1 MAAANLRYLDHDDDE
16 GSERLSFLEPSPS
29 TETTTSF
36 PKGRFELYALGVIM
50 ALVFLFDFSSSLTGA
65 STLRIYE
72 SIICHSYYK
81 IHDPS
86 RIGDG
91 GLVDERHCKV
101 AAVQEELAVLTGWES
116 FFNTLPGK
124 SSWYPPCDR

>member
-1 MAAANLRYLDHDDDE
+1 MAANLRYLDHDNDD
-16 GSERLSFLEPSPS
+16 GSEHLSFLETSPPV
-29 TETTTSF
+29 EATTSSRR
-36 PKGRFELYALGVIM
+36 GRFQLYTLGIVM
-50 ALVFLFDFSSSLTGA
+50 VLVFLFSFSGSLVGA

-81 IHDPS
+81 TNDPS

-91 GLVDERHCKV
+91 GVVDERHCKV
-101 AAVQEELAVLTGWES
+101 DAVQEELAVLTGWEN

-124 SSWYPPCDR
+124 SS